1 MKLLGDQRDDCGGVS
16 GVQLAVGSHIRF
28 KELADIDLLEVA
40 VASPDTADRTYRR
53 ALEKMRKA
61 LSK

>member
-28 KELADIDLLEVA
+28 KELADIDLLEYFYF
-40 VASPDTADRTYRR
+40 DIN
-53 ALEKMRKA
+53 
-61 LSK
+61 SKRNISRN